1 MTKYRREKDF
11 LGEKD
16 VPEEAYWGI
25 HTQRALE
32 NFPLSGLRV
41 NPSLIRALAMVK
53 KACGLANLEIGYL
66 DEKKGKAILE
76 ACEEVIEGKLQ
87 DQFPID
93 ALQGGAGTSSNMNIN
108 EVAANRAVELLGGKK
123 GDDSKVH
130 PIEDVNLHQS
140 TNDVYPTAVKVA
152 AIFLLREL
160 SQAIARVQGSFQRK
174 EKEFARIVKVGKTEL
189 QEAVPMT
196 LGGEFSAFGEA
207 MARDRWRT
215 FKCEERLRVVN
226 LGGTAVGTGLSAP
239 RSYIFLAAEKLREVT
254 GLGLSRGEYLLDAT
268 ANSDPFVEVSGI
280 LKAHAS
286 SLSKIAN
293 DLRLLHLFGEIE
305 LPRLQPGSSIMPGKV
320 NPVALE
326 AVMQVALKVMANDFL
341 VAEACSRSTLQI
353 NEFLPLLAHSLL
365 ESLDLLIRTDEV
377 LTRHIDGIK
386 SDEIRCR
393 ESFDRSPMIV
403 TAFLPYIGYDRAGEI
418 LQGFLASGRKNVREF
433 LQEKLGMEMV
443 EKILSPERLIS
454 LGYRE
459 DEKNA

>member
-1 MTKYRREKDF
+1 MKCRREKDF

-66 DEKKGKAILE
+66 DEKKGKSILE

-108 EVAANRAVELLGGKK
+108 EVVANRAVELLGGKK

-386 SDEIRCR
+386 ADEIRCR